1 MSFAGKCLKI
11 LKLGF
16 VILWTLETYV
26 GYALFPICFLE
37 NPCTCS
43 FHPAM
48 ILDVRDMFLLCT
60 LLLISCLIQTVLSK
74 SESFMR
80 CWIDFLKYTIAKQ
93 VLFSWSTI
101 NKWRSL
107 KLLQVPILVPTATGD
122 AAIFVSSLQIRE
134 WRVPAQWDW
143 SSSATEK
150 PALSQRPFS
159 CLPVTMTSNACPWKP
174 ITEFDLSQSK
184 GSKPPWQ

>member
-26 GYALFPICFLE
+26 GYALFPICSLE
-37 NPCTCS
+37 NPCSCS

-80 CWIDFLKYTIAKQ
+80 C
-93 VLFSWSTI
+93 
-101 NKWRSL
+101 
-107 KLLQVPILVPTATGD
+107 
-122 AAIFVSSLQIRE
+122 
-134 WRVPAQWDW
+134 
-143 SSSATEK
+143 
-150 PALSQRPFS
+150 
-159 CLPVTMTSNACPWKP
+159 
-174 ITEFDLSQSK
+174 
-184 GSKPPWQ
+184 